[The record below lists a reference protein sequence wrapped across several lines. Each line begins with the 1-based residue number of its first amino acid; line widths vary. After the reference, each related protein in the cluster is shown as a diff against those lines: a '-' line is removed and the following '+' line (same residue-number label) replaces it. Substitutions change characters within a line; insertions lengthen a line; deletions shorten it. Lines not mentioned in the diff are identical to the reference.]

1 LKYKQ
6 VAIYFSST
14 STQNWTF
21 ITKILDSLEIKYKI
35 RINTDKLG
43 KSSQIC
49 INDSESIYN
58 ICEFIY
64 KDSNGIRLER
74 KYEKYQEFLE
84 YKKIYKRNNSLNSIL
99 VKQ

>member
-1 LKYKQ
+1 M
-6 VAIYFSST
+6 
-14 STQNWTF
+14 
-21 ITKILDSLEIKYKI
+21 
-35 RINTDKLG
+35 
-43 KSSQIC
+43 
-49 INDSESIYN
+49 
-58 ICEFIY
+58 Y